1 MWKRRGPLTQLAA
14 WMPGME
20 IRAVGSVRRSTAWN
34 EGGGVDHVCGL
45 NRRRDEWSGQ
55 RLDISKN

>member
-20 IRAVGSVRRSTAWN
+20 VRAVGSVRRSTAWN
-34 EGGGVDHVCGL
+34 EGGGCRSCL
-45 NRRRDEWSGQ
+45 RAEP
-55 RLDISKN
+55 KT